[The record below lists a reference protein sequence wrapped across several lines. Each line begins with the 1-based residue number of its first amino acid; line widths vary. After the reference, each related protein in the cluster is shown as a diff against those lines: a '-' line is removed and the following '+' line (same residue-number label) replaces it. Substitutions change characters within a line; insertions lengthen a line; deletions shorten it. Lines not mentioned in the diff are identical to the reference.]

1 MFTDHQ
7 FSHLFHQD
15 QVQQQMDRKDEE
27 VKTMREAHQGTTK
40 DFVCCWWND
49 NQTISIWN
57 LDPTCLI
64 WIRRPICWPI
74 IWYWLQNVTSCFTCG
89 QHWKVFHSMLFHVF
103 SRCGTWLLLFLFLS
117 GLDLDPVCHKAM
129 KFFFTWFWFVL
140 QSVYSELD
148 SVCSDTESCLNS
160 VVTYV
165 TPLDSRCDTSF
176 NIRCCDRN
184 WNHPKQYN
192 GSQIVDPQ
200 PMV

>member
-1 MFTDHQ
+1 MVTDHQ

-57 LDPTCLI
+57 LDPKCLI
-64 WIRRPICWPI
+64 WIRRPIYWPI
-74 IWYWLQNVTSCFTCG
+74 IWYWPQNVTSCFTCG
-89 QHWKVFHSMLFHVF
+89 QHWKVFHSKLFHVF
-103 SRCGTWLLLFLFLS
+103 SRCGTWFYSFYFWAVWIWIRCVTRQWS
-117 GLDLDPVCHKAM
+117 CFWLD
-129 KFFFTWFWFVL
+129 FVL
-140 QSVYSELD
+140 QSVYSELE

-160 VVTYV
+160 FLRKRV

-176 NIRCCDRN
+176 NIRCCDQN
-184 WNHPKQYN
+184 WNHPKSYN
-192 GSQIVDPQ
+192 GNQIVDPQ

>member
-129 KFFFTWFWFVL
+129 KLFLTWFWFVL

-148 SVCSDTESCLNS
+148 SD
-160 VVTYV
+160 VVTLKAVWTVLLRTSRHWIQGV
-165 TPLDSRCDTSF
+165 THHSTSDAVIGTEIIQ
-176 NIRCCDRN
+176 NNTMAAR
-184 WNHPKQYN
+184 
-192 GSQIVDPQ
+192 S
-200 PMV
+200 